1 MHNNNNAQD
10 ADSRKGLWL
19 AATVFSMV
27 AFAANSI
34 FCRLALR
41 SGDIDPQSFTGI
53 RLLSGA
59 LFLSLLLLCKPGP
72 SKQPGGSWRGGFYL
86 FVYAYLFSLA
96 YIQLDAGVGALILFA
111 AVQLTMFGWGLKN
124 GETLRPRVLL
134 GMLVAFAGLIIL
146 LAPGG
151 NAPGAISAFFMLAAG
166 FAWGTYS
173 VMGKRSVDAARDT
186 TGNFLRSLPF
196 IGAVTAVSLLQTPL
210 VTTTPGTLYA
220 LASGVLASGAG
231 YVVWYVVVKRLAA
244 QTAATL
250 QLSVPVLASAA
261 GVLLL
266 NEPLSLRMVVAS
278 LIVLGGI
285 ALALLG
291 PKPIHAAQR

>member
-1 MHNNNNAQD
+1 MHNNNNSQD
-10 ADSRKGLWL
+10 ANSPQWLWL
-19 AATVFSMV
+19 TATLFSMV

-41 SGDIDPQSFTGI
+41 SGDIDPQSFTTT

-59 LFLSLLLLCKPGP
+59 LFLSLLLLLKPGS
-72 SKQPGGSWRGGFYL
+72 SKKPGGNWRGGFYL

-111 AVQLTMFGWGLKN
+111 AVQLTMFGWGWKN
-124 GETLRPRVLL
+124 GEKLRARVLL
-134 GMLVAFAGLIIL
+134 GMLVAFSGLIVL

-151 NAPGAISAFFMLAAG
+151 NAPGAISSFFMLAAG

-196 IGAVTAVSLLQTPL
+196 VVAVTAVSLLQTPL
-210 VTTTPGTLYA
+210 VITPTGLLYA
-220 LASGVLASGAG
+220 VASGVLASGAG
-231 YVVWYVVVKRLAA
+231 YVVWYAVVKRLAA

-261 GVLLL
+261 GVMLL

-291 PKPIHAAQR
+291 PKPIQAV